1 MRRNKHTVGLLA
13 AGVAASLVLAGAA
26 AAALMAHGSA
36 SAARVAVTEK
46 EYSITL
52 KPSSLKAGKTTFVVS
67 NKGKLTHALDIS
79 VGGLKATVK
88 VPKIAP
94 GKSRSVTVTL
104 AGGKLSLW
112 CPIPGH
118 AALGMK
124 RSLTVAGSS
133 SGGGSTGGTTTGSAW
148 G

>member
-1 MRRNKHTVGLLA
+1 MRRNRYTVGLVA
-13 AGVAASLVLAGAA
+13 AGAAVSLVLAGAA
-26 AAALMAHGSA
+26 LAALTAHSA
-36 SAARVAVTEK
+36 ARVARVAVTEK
-46 EYSITL
+46 EYSIAL

-79 VGGLKATVK
+79 GGGLKATVK

-124 RSLTVAGSS
+124 RSLTVAGGS
-133 SGGGSTGGTTTGSAW
+133 SGGTGSTTTSGKAW